1 MTTTREMFASCRCA
15 VERLDDI
22 RAELLVGVDAPRHA
36 PGVHA
41 SGVPDPTAH
50 DAAYRVDVLARR
62 VAELHVEQD
71 TLLEQIGEAGAVIAG
86 VRAVLGEPYGYVL
99 ESYYVDCWCW
109 ERVAGESMRECGVSM
124 SVSTAK
130 RRRDVACDWVDAVGV
145 VRARE
150 GRGFA

>member
-1 MTTTREMFASCRCA
+1 MTTAREMFAACLRA
-15 VERLDDI
+15 VERLDDV
-22 RAELLVGVDAPRHA
+22 RAELLVGADAPRHA
-36 PGVHA
+36 PGVHT
-41 SGVPDPTAH
+41 SEVSDPTAH

-62 VAELHVEQD
+62 VAELHAEQD
-71 TLLEQIGEAGAVIAG
+71 ALLEQIGEAGAVIAG
-86 VRAVLGEPYGYVL
+86 VRAVLGESYGYVL
-99 ESYYVDCWCW
+99 EAHYIDGWSW
-109 ERVAGESMRECGVSM
+109 ERVAVESVRECGVRM